1 MGTDITVLVVS
12 LAIIP
17 AVFVILLLCLKV
29 QGNGDTNKWPDKST
43 TSYDILDFISNI
55 KKFNGHIG

>member
-1 MGTDITVLVVS
+1 MEGGLGTDITVLVVS

-29 QGNGDTNKWPDKST
+29 CIYCLYFSLFRYIYNSFGACKEINNPD
-43 TSYDILDFISNI
+43 F
-55 KKFNGHIG
+55 